1 MKKTKT
7 HIISV
12 SNQKGGV
19 GKTTTAIN
27 LGTSLAATGKE
38 VLLIDLDPQGNAS
51 TGLGIPVEQ
60 RRYTTYEV
68 VLGAKKI
75 EEIIKNTKVPNL
87 KIAPSNTKLSSADID
102 LTGDKKRVLKL
113 KESLQESFTQN
124 FDYVLI
130 DCPPALNI
138 LTVNAFAASS
148 SVLVPLQAE
157 FFALEG
163 LSQLILTIQEV
174 RKNLN
179 KRLKIHGIILTM
191 YDKRNKHAQSV
202 EDDVRENLGD
212 LVFETVIPRNV
223 RLSEASSYALP
234 AVIYDQKC
242 SGALAYQKLAAE
254 ILKRQEKIGF

>member
-1 MKKTKT
+1 MINSQP
-7 HIISV
+7 HVISV

-27 LGTSLAATGKE
+27 LGTSLAAVGKK
-38 VLLIDLDPQGNAS
+38 VLLVDLDPQGNAS
-51 TGLGIPVEQ
+51 TGLGIEVKE
-60 RRYTTYEV
+60 RKNTTYDV
-68 VLGAKKI
+68 ILGTKTLS
-75 EEIIKNTKVPNL
+75 ETIKETKVPGL
-87 KIAPSNTKLSSADID
+87 HIAPSNTDLSSADID
-102 LTGDKKRVLKL
+102 LSQDRKRVLRL
-113 KESLQESFTQN
+113 KESLTGDFFNSL
-124 FDYVLI
+124 DYVLI

-138 LTVNAFAASS
+138 LTVNAFVAST
-148 SVLVPLQAE
+148 SVLVPLQTE

-179 KRLKIHGIILTM
+179 KNLKIHGIVLTM
-191 YDKRNKHAQSV
+191 YDRRNKHAQSV
-202 EDDVRENLGD
+202 EDDVRENLGE
-212 LVFETVIPRNV
+212 LVFDTVVPRNV

-254 ILKRQEKIGF
+254 LFKRQEKIN